1 MLANQWVSKGLLVG
15 EIEINS
21 ECSSSDPPFSN
32 ITLLLQE
39 IGFRVDGVLKY
50 NARWN
55 I

>member
-21 ECSSSDPPFSN
+21 ECSSSDP
-32 ITLLLQE
+32 LLLQE